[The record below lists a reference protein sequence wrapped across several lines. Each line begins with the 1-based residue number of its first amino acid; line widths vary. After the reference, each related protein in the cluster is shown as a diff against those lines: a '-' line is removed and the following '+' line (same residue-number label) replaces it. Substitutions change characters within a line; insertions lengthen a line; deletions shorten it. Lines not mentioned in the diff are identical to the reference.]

1 MPGRDGDLLSP
12 PCCRWRVR
20 SEVRPVSAA
29 GIRVL
34 LVDDHAIVRAGFRR
48 LLEQTTDI
56 VVAAEAASGEEAYE
70 KHPRCDPGVTVM
82 DLSMPGAGGM
92 AAIQRILARR
102 PEARILVYSMHESP
116 AFAVHALRAGAAGY
130 VTKASAPDVL
140 VEAVRAVSA
149 GGSYLSPDIARRI
162 ALERVAGGEN
172 PLQALSAREFE
183 VFRLLAEG
191 KTVDDIAGALFLSSK
206 TVANYATQIRQKLGI
221 SSQIELLRLAMT
233 HGVVSG

>member
-1 MPGRDGDLLSP
+1 M
-12 PCCRWRVR
+12 
-20 SEVRPVSAA
+20 SAT

-48 LLEQTTDI
+48 LLEQATDI

-70 KHPRCDPGVTVM
+70 KYARCDPGVVVM

-92 AAIQRILARR
+92 AAIQRILARH
-102 PEARILVYSMHESP
+102 PVARILVYSMHESP
-116 AFAVHALRAGAAGY
+116 AFAVQALRSGAAGY

-149 GGSYLSPDIARRI
+149 GGNYLSPDIARRI

-191 KTVDDIAGALFLSSK
+191 RTVDDIAAALCLSSK

-233 HGVVSG
+233 HGVVNG